1 MEDFFS
7 ILTDETC
14 EVSADLKATA
24 LGDTGDLQVDS
35 AECVPLDIGFKRQ
48 AVGVIEIRFVVRKQ
62 LNATCGKGCFEEE
75 SKENERS
82 ILATVTLPD
91 FRVEIQAEN
100 VTINTNFT
108 AITSEKVIHEET
120 KRICSSEHRLIN
132 GICSEFC
139 DLHNIHRY
147 VCMSK

>member
-1 MEDFFS
+1 MEGFFS
-7 ILTDETC
+7 FLTDETC
-14 EVSADLKATA
+14 EVGTDLGATA

-35 AECVPLDIGFKRQ
+35 AECVHLDMGFKRQ
-48 AVGVIEIRFVVRKQ
+48 AVGVIEIRFVIRKQ

-75 SKENERS
+75 SRENERS
-82 ILATVTLPD
+82 ILTTVTSPN
-91 FRVEIQAEN
+91 FRVEIRADN

-108 AITSEKVIHEET
+108 AITSEKVVHEDT

-139 DLHNIHRY
+139 VVYILY
-147 VCMSK
+147 T

>member
-7 ILTDETC
+7 FLTDETC
-14 EVSADLKATA
+14 EVGADIGATA

-35 AECVPLDIGFKRQ
+35 AECVPLDIGFKRR
-48 AVGVIEIRFVVRKQ
+48 AVGVIIIRFVVRKQ
-62 LNATCGKGCFEEE
+62 LNATCGEGCFEEE
-75 SKENERS
+75 SKENERN
-82 ILATVTLPD
+82 ILSTVTSPN
-91 FRVEIQAEN
+91 FHVEIQAEN

-108 AITSEKVIHEET
+108 AITSENVIHEDT

-139 DLHNIHRY
+139 DLCYMRRY
-147 VCMSK
+147 L